1 MRLRRTTLA
10 AVAVASIG
18 LLGACTSQPSPKAVV
33 KDVIESLPDLSDAE
47 RTCMLEVVDAMS
59 SDELEQIGDDNLDVA
74 ISSSNTGDEA
84 MTAFIDRLSDC
95 RTEG

>member
-1 MRLRRTTLA
+1 MRLRRTPLA

-59 SDELEQIGDDNLDVA
+59 GDELEQIGDDNLDVA

-95 RTEG
+95 RTGG